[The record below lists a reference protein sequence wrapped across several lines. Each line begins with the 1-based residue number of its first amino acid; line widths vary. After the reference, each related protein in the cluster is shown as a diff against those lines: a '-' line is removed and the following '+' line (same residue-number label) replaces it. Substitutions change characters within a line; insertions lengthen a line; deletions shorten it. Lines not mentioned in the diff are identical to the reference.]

1 MTFHQTAGRF
11 AILVAASS
19 EHESK
24 LLSLEEAAELI
35 PDGATIGIGGL
46 SMNAAPMAFV
56 RTLAKRR
63 VKDLTVVAVVAGMPI
78 EWLVAAGCVR
88 RVVSGLV
95 SLEGFGLAPRFR
107 AAVQAGQVEIEE
119 YSEHT
124 LICRLQAAA
133 YNLPFVPTK
142 AGLGTDMLALHP
154 TTLRPET
161 DPATGEAYVACTP
174 LPLDFGIVHATEADT
189 RGNVRVDPKLVW
201 MDAEVVR
208 AAAKSIITVER
219 IVSESTFIAEPA
231 RTTYPRFMVDAVAEA
246 PWGAY
251 PTSCFPEY
259 GYDGAFF
266 RSYVAAHTD
275 PEQAQWFWSERID
288 GPESQ
293 GAFLDANGG
302 AATLINI
309 RRKSS

>member
-1 MTFHQTAGRF
+1 VGGAG
-11 AILVAASS
+11 
-19 EHESK
+19 HESK
-24 LLSLEEAAELI
+24 LRTLEEAAELI

-56 RTLAKRR
+56 RTLARRR

-78 EWLVAAGCVR
+78 EWLVAGGCVR

-107 AAVQAGQVEIEE
+107 AAVQAGEVEIDE

-133 YNLPFVPTK
+133 HRLPFVPTK
-142 AGLGTDMLALHP
+142 AGLGTDMIDLHP
-154 TTLRPET
+154 ETTRLEH

-174 LPLDFGIVHATEADT
+174 LPLDVAVVHASAGDS
-189 RGNVRVDPKLVW
+189 RGNIRVDPKLVW
-201 MDAEVVR
+201 MDAEVCR
-208 AAAKSIITVER
+208 AAATTIVTVER
-219 IVSESTFIAEPA
+219 TVPESTFVAEPW
-231 RTTYPRFMVDAVAEA
+231 RTTYPRFMVDVVAEA

-251 PTSCFPEY
+251 PTSCFPLY
-259 GYDGAFF
+259 GYDGDFF
-266 RSYVAAHTD
+266 RSYVAAHAD
-275 PEQAQWFWSERID
+275 PEEARRLWSERID
-288 GPESQ
+288 GPESH

-302 AATLINI
+302 AATLLGIAG
-309 RRKSS
+309 SGS

>member
-1 MTFHQTAGRF
+1 VG
-11 AILVAASS
+11 VAA

-24 LLSLEEAAELI
+24 LRTLEEAAELV

-56 RTLAKRR
+56 RTLARRR

-78 EWLVAAGCVR
+78 EWLIAAGCVR

-107 AAVQAGQVEIEE
+107 AAVQAGEVEIEE

-133 YNLPFVPTK
+133 HRLPFVPTK
-142 AGLGTDMLALHP
+142 AGLGTDMIGLHP
-154 TTLRPET
+154 ETTRLES

-174 LPLDFGIVHATEADT
+174 LPIDIGIVHATAADR

-208 AAAKSIITVER
+208 ASATAIVTVER
-219 IVSESTFIAEPA
+219 IVSEAVFVAEPA
-231 RTTYPRFMVDAVAEA
+231 RTTYPRFTVDVVAEA

-251 PTSCFPEY
+251 PTSCFPSY
-259 GYDGAFF
+259 RYDGDFF
-266 RSYVAAHTD
+266 RSYVDAHTE
-275 PEQAQWFWSERID
+275 PAEAQRYWAERVD
-288 GPESQ
+288 GPVSH

-302 AATLINI
+302 AAMLLSIA
-309 RRKSS
+309 RRTT

>member
-1 MTFHQTAGRF
+1 MGAT
-11 AILVAASS
+11 S

-24 LLSLEEAAELI
+24 LRTLEEAAELI

-46 SMNAAPMAFV
+46 SMNAAPMAFI
-56 RTLAKRR
+56 RTLARRR

-133 YNLPFVPTK
+133 HRLPFVPTK
-142 AGLGTDMLALHP
+142 AGLGTDMIGLHP
-154 TTLRPET
+154 ETTRLEH

-174 LPLDFGIVHATEADT
+174 LPLDIAVVHATAADR

-201 MDAEVVR
+201 MDAEVTR
-208 AAAKSIITVER
+208 AAATTIVTVER
-219 IVSESTFIAEPA
+219 IVPETTFVAEPA
-231 RTTYPRFMVDAVAEA
+231 RTTYPRFMVDVVAEA

-251 PTSCFPEY
+251 PTSCFPSY
-259 GYDGAFF
+259 GYDGDFF
-266 RSYVAAHTD
+266 RSYVAAHAD
-275 PEQAQWFWSERID
+275 PAEAQRYWAERID
-288 GPESQ
+288 GPDSH

-302 AATLINI
+302 AATLLSIA
-309 RRKSS
+309 RRTT

>member
-1 MTFHQTAGRF
+1 
-11 AILVAASS
+11 VNAAAPASP
-19 EHESK
+19 ESK
-24 LLSLEEAAELI
+24 LRTLEEAAELV

-46 SMNAAPMAFV
+46 SMNSAPMAFV
-56 RTLAKRR
+56 RTLARRR

-133 YNLPFVPTK
+133 YHLPHMPTK
-142 AGLGTDMLALHP
+142 AGLGTDMLELHP
-154 TTLRPET
+154 DTLRQER
-161 DPATGEAYVACTP
+161 DPVTGEPYVACTP
-174 LPLDFGIVHATEADT
+174 LPLDIGVVHATEADT
-189 RGNVRVDPKLVW
+189 RGNVRVDPKLIW

-208 AAAKSIITVER
+208 AAATTIVTVER
-219 IVSESTFIAEPA
+219 IVPGSTFSAAPG

-251 PTSCFPEY
+251 PTSCFPRY
-259 GYDGAFF
+259 LYDGDFC
-266 RSYVAAHTD
+266 RSYVAAHASGET
-275 PEQAQWFWSERID
+275 AQQFWSERID
-288 GPESQ
+288 GPETHA
-293 GAFLDANGG
+293 AFLDSNGG
-302 AATLINI
+302 ARTLLAIA
-309 RRKSS
+309 RKTA